1 MSDTPT
7 QVTPSFAELM
17 HAMSVLS
24 ATNDYIILRRF
35 DKLPKAPQPLPPNAR
50 LGVVVDT
57 ETTGKGAEDA
67 IIELGLVTFAFD
79 ALTGAFLGV
88 VDSYCGLEDP
98 KQPIPPDASAV
109 NGITDEMVK
118 DQVLDVERVL
128 ALVKDA
134 SLVIAH
140 NSSFD
145 RPKLEARIPYFA
157 ELPWVCSMTEV
168 PWRGAGIETVK
179 LKYIAHELGFF
190 FQAHRADADCEA
202 TLQVLNVP
210 LVELED
216 SKTGLAC
223 LLQARDTATQR
234 IWAVNS
240 PFASKD
246 LLKARGY
253 RWSDGAQPGSY
264 KAWFI
269 DVTTPETYAEELSW
283 LKQSVYG
290 TRVSVAVSRFDAYT
304 RFSNRLGTAERVYL
318 D

>member
-1 MSDTPT
+1 MSNMNT
-7 QVTPSFAELM
+7 QD
-17 HAMSVLS
+17 LS
-24 ATNDYIILRRF
+24 RAAISQALSLLNATNDFIILSRF
-35 DKLPKAPQPLPPNAR
+35 AQLPKAPLPLPPNAR

-79 ALTGAFLGV
+79 EKTAEFLGL

-98 KQPIPPDASAV
+98 KQPIPPEASAV

-157 ELPWVCSMTEV
+157 ELPWACSMTEV
-168 PWRGAGIETVK
+168 PWQKAGIETVK

-190 FQAHRADADCEA
+190 FHAHRADADCEA

-210 LVELED
+210 LVELD
-216 SKTGLAC
+216 DAKTGLKC
-223 LLQARDTATQR
+223 LLEARDASTRR
-234 IWAVNS
+234 IWAANS
-240 PFASKD
+240 PFATKD
-246 LLKARGY
+246 LLKGRGY
-253 RWSDGAQPGSY
+253 RWNDGTQPGSL
-264 KAWFI
+264 KSWFI
-269 DVTTPETYAEELSW
+269 DVTSQEAYDEELAW
-283 LKQSVYG
+283 LRQSVYG
-290 TRVSVAVSRFDAYT
+290 TRVSIPVTSFDAYS
-304 RFSNRLGTAERVYL
+304 RFSNRLGTPERVYL